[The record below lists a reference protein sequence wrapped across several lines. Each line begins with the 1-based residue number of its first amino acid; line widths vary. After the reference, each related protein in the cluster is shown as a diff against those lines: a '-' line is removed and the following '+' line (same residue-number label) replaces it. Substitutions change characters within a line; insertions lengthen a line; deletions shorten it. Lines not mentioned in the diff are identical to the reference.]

1 MNRSN
6 LHDESGKRT
15 GNPQSRPSKSS
26 ERRADQRQ
34 PSERLPSR
42 PGRRGDARPPVDPD
56 LERFLTSSGMPI
68 GMSDGPASAGSS
80 DSEQSGTAPSEP
92 ARRPHPAWPDLQTD
106 SDRGMD
112 SSEDDIEVI
121 IPEEVEEYSLPKWKR
136 IDQARPDRAAR
147 PPRTD
152 SASTHQLVHVPHP
165 EPLFPGVAPGADR
178 DATDNEKAVRVLFRR
193 FPLFL
198 LVAIVIWSVFAV
210 YLNVV
215 PPTYQSETTLLID
228 IDAFESDLDD
238 LPRLNAAGAGFGSGK
253 LANQVLILQSS
264 PEMSQSVATEL
275 ARLRADSPGIADWT
289 IFDRLNE
296 YSKQGGSLATL
307 LTDEY
312 ITVQGRSSDEDE
324 PDAITIS
331 ATSTDPAE
339 ASLIANTFGQT
350 YVREVD
356 RLVNTHFA
364 DALGYYRDRREGQQ
378 ARVDELSEDLK
389 TFIRQ
394 EGGFASEAD
403 ADHILQQIASLNA
416 SLDGTAI
423 DIEELKASIT
433 SLEEEVNLM
442 DGQLV
447 AERAAHGIEDQLDQS
462 YERIAELNIE
472 IEKYY
477 VKNPELRQDPSPSKS
492 LTDLVGER
500 NMLRTQVDSLSQM
513 YSDEITAVGGV
524 DLRSYDG
531 GISYMASLRRDLIK
545 NRVLLNAAEAK
556 QQATLVRLADYE
568 RKRQI
573 LPERAIEYRELSTRH
588 ESAVN
593 EIDDLDEKIRTVE
606 EASDGRRAFVRI
618 LNPAVEAS
626 SPKVPP
632 LMIGILGG
640 LLGLLA
646 GIGAAFTAE
655 KTDRRLY
662 EKSDIE
668 QYDAD
673 VIASIP
679 RFRGVSRK
687 SKRVFYERRISTE
700 MITIL
705 HPESPVS
712 RSLRSIPLR
721 IAGNRLHQSVFVF
734 TGVDPK
740 AGTSFLAVNTA
751 AALARSGAR
760 VLLVDARV
768 EDPAVISMLG
778 LSDQARFDMTTNS
791 FAEGKGIE
799 AFSSR
804 LPTLY
809 AMSLEA
815 PNKQNPEYLLSTHLG
830 TFIQR
835 VKEQFDAV
843 VIDAPPLSVSTAALG
858 LSRLADEMVVAVK
871 AGMTHANRLAEA
883 IEDIRSTSGTHAKV
897 VLNGNGSQKVPAGAG
912 KSGAPRK

>member
-1 MNRSN
+1 
-6 LHDESGKRT
+6 
-15 GNPQSRPSKSS
+15 
-26 ERRADQRQ
+26 
-34 PSERLPSR
+34 
-42 PGRRGDARPPVDPD
+42 VDPD
-56 LERFLTSSGMPI
+56 LERFLTSSEHPAGDHAERIPSQDRPKS
-68 GMSDGPASAGSS
+68 GHDAWPKTGWSQPSDGDAVDSS
-80 DSEQSGTAPSEP
+80 D
-92 ARRPHPAWPDLQTD
+92 
-106 SDRGMD
+106 
-112 SSEDDIEVI
+112 DDIEVI

-136 IDQARPDRAAR
+136 IDQARPDRAPKAGR
-147 PPRTD
+147 NQQAPTQ
-152 SASTHQLVHVPHP
+152 QLVPVPHP
-165 EPLFPGVAPGADR
+165 EPLFPGAAPVSDR
-178 DATDNEKAVRVLFRR
+178 DATDTEKAVRVLFRR

-198 LVAIVIWSVFAV
+198 LVAILIWSVFAV
-210 YLNVV
+210 YLTVV
-215 PPTYQSETTLLID
+215 PPTYQSETTLLVD
-228 IDAFESDLDD
+228 IDAFESELDD

-264 PEMSQSVATEL
+264 PELGQRVATEL
-275 ARLRADSPGIADWT
+275 ARLRADSPEVAEWT
-289 IFDRLNE
+289 IFNRLTE
-296 YSKQGGSLATL
+296 YAKEGGSLASL

-312 ITVQGRSSDEDE
+312 ITVQGRSSDRDE

-339 ASLIANTFGQT
+339 AALIANVFGQT
-350 YVREVD
+350 YVNEVD
-356 RLVNTHFA
+356 RLVGSHFE
-364 DALGYYRDRREGQQ
+364 DALSYYRGRRDAQQ
-378 ARVDELSEDLK
+378 SRVEELSDDLK
-389 TFIRQ
+389 AFIRQ

-403 ADHILQQIASLNA
+403 AGHILQQIAALNA
-416 SLDGTAI
+416 SMDRTAI
-423 DIEELKASIT
+423 EIEELRASIT
-433 SLEEEVNLM
+433 SLEEEVSLM

-447 AERAAHGIEDQLDQS
+447 AERSAHGIEDQLDQS

-472 IEKYY
+472 IEKFY
-477 VKNPELRQDPSPSKS
+477 VKNPELRQDPSPSRD
-492 LTDLVGER
+492 LTNLVKER
-500 NMLRTQVDSLSQM
+500 DVLRVQADSLSRK
-513 YSDEITAVGGV
+513 YSSEITAVGGV

-568 RKRQI
+568 RMRRT
-573 LPERAIEYRELSTRH
+573 LPERAIEYRELTARH
-588 ESAVN
+588 ENAVE
-593 EIDDLDEKIRTVE
+593 EIDDLDDKVRTIE

-618 LNPAVEAS
+618 LNPAIEATN
-626 SPKVPP
+626 PTVPP
-632 LMIGILGG
+632 LMIGVLGA

-673 VIASIP
+673 VIATIP

-687 SKRVFYERRISTE
+687 QKRVFYERRISTE
-700 MITIL
+700 LITIL
-705 HPESPVS
+705 HPEAPVS

-721 IAGNRLHQSVFVF
+721 IAGDTLNHSVFVF

-740 AGTSFLAVNTA
+740 AGTSLLAVNTA

-768 EDPAVISMLG
+768 DHPAVIPMLG
-778 LSDQARFDMTTNS
+778 LSDQARFDMATNS

-809 AMSLEA
+809 AMALEA
-815 PNKQNPEYLLSTHLG
+815 SKTDNPEYLLSTHLG
-830 TFIQR
+830 AFIQR
-835 VKEQFDAV
+835 VREQFDAV

-858 LSRLADEMVVAVK
+858 LSRLADEMIVTVK
-871 AGMTHANRLAEA
+871 AGMTHANRLADA
-883 IEDIRSTSGTHAKV
+883 IEDIRSTSGSHAKV
-897 VLNGNGSQKVPAGAG
+897 VLNGNGSQKVPAG
-912 KSGAPRK
+912 SGAAGTRRA